1 MIQCQEQCANLVRL
15 PVQWMWP
22 RAHWLRQAA

>member
-1 MIQCQEQCANLVRL
+1 MIQCQEHCPNPVRL

-22 RAHWLRQAA
+22 RAHCVRQAA